1 MATREYKINLPKDVE
16 FILKTLQQHGQGY
29 VVGGAIRNH
38 FLGVWPKDWD
48 FTTDIEY
55 DTLLDIFDEYSPK
68 EIGKAFGIIQIK
80 INGTH
85 YEIAKFRKDIG
96 VPPDR
101 REQEV
106 EFTSNLSDDLMRRDF
121 TFNAVAYDGES
132 LVTVC
137 EEWISDLLT
146 NSIRFVGEANER
158 ITEDPLRAF
167 RYVRFLSQKGIT
179 PSTREYYEV
188 KDFVNENKELIS
200 NLSKERIRD
209 EFIKIILSDR
219 VMIGLD
225 SLTELGLMQFII
237 PNINEYKINQL
248 NQHHNRNLISHMFY
262 SVQCCEPI
270 LELRLSALFHDIGKP
285 SCFIVDEKGEG
296 HFYNHDKVGAEITE
310 KLLRELKFDNNTIDI
325 VCKLV
330 ANHMNKSHRQT
341 PKAMRKLVNKV
352 GRDNIQLLFK
362 LFEADIISSKPPYN
376 FELLDNMK
384 ILFYNV
390 KNEEIKNPILN
401 LKDLKI
407 NGYDLMDMGFEGKEI
422 GVILRNVH
430 EFVLSNGNE
439 YNKKD
444 YLLKYINDSFN
455 KGGIDK

>member
-1 MATREYKINLPKDVE
+1 MVTREYKIELPKDVE

-38 FLGVWPKDWD
+38 FLSVEPKDWD

-55 DTLLDIFDEYSPK
+55 DKLLDIFKEYSPK
-68 EIGKAFGIIQIK
+68 EIGKSFGIIQIK
-80 INGTH
+80 LNGVH

-96 VPPDR
+96 VSQDR
-101 REQEV
+101 REQGI
-106 EFTSNLSDDLMRRDF
+106 EFTSKLSDDLVRRDF

-352 GRDNIQLLFK
+352 SRDNMSMLFK
-362 LFEADIISSKPPYN
+362 LMEADIISSSPPYN
-376 FELLDNMK
+376 FIPLDNMK
-384 ILFYNV
+384 ILFHEIC
-390 KNEEIKNPILN
+390 KENEESPCLKVTDLAVNGNDLIKL
-401 LKDLKI
+401 
-407 NGYDLMDMGFEGKEI
+407 GYVGKEI
-422 GVILRNVH
+422 GLKLKELH
-430 EFVLSNGNE
+430 ELVLEHGSKINNYE
-439 YNKKD
+439 NLINKC
-444 YLLKYINDSFN
+444 
-455 KGGIDK
+455 